1 VGCRAYP
8 VREEANMH
16 KVLIVAGMAVLGVP
30 ALAAETEERGAS
42 REAAAGESLAPRPGA
57 TIRDTMG
64 AAPSR
69 ASSPAPVRDDRL
81 IVEERPPSVSP
92 GASAPQACPA
102 GVPRQD
108 CAR

>member
-1 VGCRAYP
+1 
-8 VREEANMH
+8 MH
-16 KVLIVAGMAVLGVP
+16 KVLIAAVIAVLGVP
-30 ALAAETEERGAS
+30 ALAAETDERGPP
-42 REAAAGESLAPRPGA
+42 REVTAGESLAPRPGA
-57 TIRDTMG
+57 AIRDTVG
-64 AAPSR
+64 GAPSR
-69 ASSPAPVRDDRL
+69 ASSPAPVRDDRM